1 MVLRLEHATLRA
13 GFHAR
18 LEHAGLPGLVHAG
31 DQHVPRTWLIDW
43 HAHEVWE
50 LYLQLAGPATRW
62 QVGTVEHVVPPG
74 ALLVVPPRVEH
85 RMSEPAGDAYHFYF
99 AAIDVPS
106 LLDDSELVAV
116 WERAE
121 ACSVDDAA
129 DLVGPFELFLRE
141 VATSQPFRVQGLR
154 RSVQHLLIEAT
165 RLLLP
170 QLDRRSLVV
179 HPAVAEARR
188 VLDSDL
194 SAEVSLVELA
204 TKVHLS
210 PTYLVQLFGAQIG
223 ESPGRYRQHR
233 RLERARSLLA
243 ETDLRITDIAG
254 ELGFSS
260 PQHFATA
267 FRQQHGMTP
276 RAFRSACRNG
286 STMGDV
292 LARSVG

>member
-1 MVLRLEHATLRA
+1 MPRLEHATLRA
-13 GFHAR
+13 GFHAWLR
-18 LEHAGLPGLVHAG
+18 HAGVPGLVHAG

-62 QVGTVEHVVPPG
+62 EVGGIDHVVPPG

-85 RMSEPAGDAYHFYF
+85 RMSKPASDGYHFYF
-99 AAIDVPS
+99 AALDVPS
-106 LLDDSELVAV
+106 LLDDSDLAAV
-116 WERAE
+116 WAR
-121 ACSVDDAA
+121 SDASTIDNA
-129 DLVGPFELFLRE
+129 SDLVGPFELFLRE
-141 VATSQPFRVQGLR
+141 VATSQPFRVHGLR
-154 RSVQHLLIEAT
+154 SSVQHLLVEAT

-188 VLDSDL
+188 ILDSDL
-194 SAEVSLVELA
+194 TADVSLAELA
-204 TKVHLS
+204 AEVHLS
-210 PTYLVQLFGAQIG
+210 PTYLAQLFSTQLG
-223 ESPGRYRQHR
+223 ESPARYRQHR
-233 RLERARSLLA
+233 RLERGRALLA

-267 FRQQHGMTP
+267 FRQRHSMTP
-276 RAFRSACRNG
+276 RAFRSANRNG
-286 STMGDV
+286 QTTAHAAG
-292 LARSVG
+292 APF